1 MSVNFLKNEKGV
13 VKVTVRE
20 CKKIWKNHIGKLMII
35 ENDWRE
41 WVENAQVE
49 GPLLNIEKV
58 DAAMKHVKGGR
69 VSRQNGV
76 AIKIMKARIKGC
88 FLLLTWI
95 YKEVLFEN

>member
-35 ENDWRE
+35 ENENDWRE

-49 GPLLNIEKV
+49 GPL
-58 DAAMKHVKGGR
+58 
-69 VSRQNGV
+69 
-76 AIKIMKARIKGC
+76 
-88 FLLLTWI
+88 
-95 YKEVLFEN
+95 